1 MGGGACAQGTAS
13 TLHRFLSLKVSYLL
27 TALRFFYQSNL
38 SHDKMTY
45 DEKQRPPV
53 LPPDPTPGAASLGIA
68 LFLAVLVVPFIS
80 SDESG
85 NKKYSQP
92 KASRIDSIRRT

>member
-1 MGGGACAQGTAS
+1 MGGGGMCSGDSQYAPQV
-13 TLHRFLSLKVSYLL
+13 FVFKSYLL

-53 LPPDPTPGAASLGIA
+53 LPPDPAPGAASLGIA